1 MKAIKTTGWL
11 TVLAVLLTLASCGPT
26 YVRSDYGPRY
36 GTGYRPYG
44 NYNNGYYGN
53 RYYRRPPIIV
63 APRPRVYVR
72 PAPRVYERPYSGGRQ
87 SYGNNRGN
95 NRGSYRSRGP
105 R

>member
-1 MKAIKTTGWL
+1 MKAIKTTGLL

-36 GTGYRPYG
+36 GTGYRPYR
-44 NYNNGYYGN
+44 NYNRYYGN

-63 APRPRVYVR
+63 APAPRVYVR

-87 SYGNNRGN
+87 RYGNNTG
-95 NRGSYRSRGP
+95 GYRSRGP